1 MRQPHQNPRAIV
13 ANEENSTRRVVVAM
27 SGGVD
32 SSVAA
37 GLLVARGFDVIG
49 VMMRLYSEPSQG
61 SETKHNRCCTPDQM
75 ADARRVSNQLNIPF
89 YVLDTQEFF
98 FNTVVQPF
106 IDGHVSGQTPN
117 PCIACN
123 RSVRF
128 DFLLKHAL
136 ALGADYLATGHYA
149 RVSDTAEGYQ
159 LKKAI
164 DGDKD
169 QSYVL
174 HVLGQYELA
183 RVIFPVGDYTKMEVR
198 ELASQLEL
206 PVASKSESMDLC
218 FLADG
223 NYRRFLVEN
232 AASSLHPGPIMTL
245 TGSEIGQHL
254 GLGHY
259 TIGQRKGLGVS
270 VGQPMFVVKKD
281 PANNIL
287 ILGTREEASKKRLIA
302 QQVNW
307 IAGNGPAAPIMAE
320 VKIRYRA
327 NLVPAIITALDNN
340 KARVVF
346 EKPVFGITAGQGAVF
361 YQGEICIGGGIIADE
376 VIY

>member
-1 MRQPHQNPRAIV
+1 MRRTHQNPRGIEADK
-13 ANEENSTRRVVVAM
+13 ENSARRVVVAM

-37 GLLVARGFDVIG
+37 GVLVTQGFDVIG

-61 SETKHNRCCTPDQM
+61 TETKHNRCCTPDQM
-75 ADARRVSNQLNIPF
+75 ADARRVANQLNIPF
-89 YVLDTQEFF
+89 YVLDTQEYF

-106 IDGHVSGQTPN
+106 IDGHVAGRTPN

-149 RVSDTAEGYQ
+149 RVSETVEGYQ
-159 LKKAI
+159 LLKAI

-174 HVLGQYELA
+174 HVLGQDELA
-183 RVIFPVGDYTKMEVR
+183 RVIFPVGDYTKTEVR
-198 ELASQLEL
+198 ELAGQLDL

-218 FLADG
+218 FVADG
-223 NYRRFLVEN
+223 DYRRFLVDN
-232 AASSLHPGPIMTL
+232 APSSFQPGPIMTL
-245 TGSEIGQHL
+245 AGNEIGEHQ
-254 GLGHY
+254 GLGRY

-270 VGQPMFVVKKD
+270 VGEPMFVVKKD

-287 ILGTREEASKKRLIA
+287 TLGTREEATRKRLVA

-307 IAGNGPAAPIMAE
+307 ISGIRPAAPIKVE

-327 NLVPAIITALDNN
+327 NLVPAIITVLDDS
-340 KARVVF
+340 KANVVF
-346 EKPVFGITAGQGAVF
+346 EKPVFGITPAKELFSIKENFVLVVASLLMR
-361 YQGEICIGGGIIADE
+361 
-376 VIY
+376 

>member
-1 MRQPHQNPRAIV
+1 
-13 ANEENSTRRVVVAM
+13 M

-49 VMMRLYSEPSQG
+49 VMMRLYSEPSQA

-75 ADARRVSNQLNIPF
+75 ADARRVANQLNIPF

-106 IDGHVSGQTPN
+106 IDGHISGLTPN

-183 RVIFPVGDYTKMEVR
+183 RVIFPVGDYTKTEVR
-198 ELASQLEL
+198 ELASQLGL
-206 PVASKSESMDLC
+206 PVALKSESMDLC

-223 NYRRFLVEN
+223 NYHRFLVEN
-232 AASSLHPGPIMTL
+232 AAGSLQPGPIMTL
-245 TGSEIGQHL
+245 TGSEIGQHR

-259 TIGQRKGLGVS
+259 TIGQRKVLGVS

-302 QQVNW
+302 QRVNW
-307 IAGNGPAAPIMAE
+307 IAGNGPTAPIMAE

-327 NLVPAIITALDNN
+327 NLVPAIITALDDN

-361 YQGEICIGGGIIADE
+361 YQGENCIGGGTIADE
-376 VIY
+376 VI

>member
-1 MRQPHQNPRAIV
+1 MRHAHLNLGDITPNQD
-13 ANEENSTRRVVVAM
+13 NSNKRVVVAM

-37 GLLVARGFDVIG
+37 GLLVAQGFEVIG
-49 VMMRLYSEPSQG
+49 VMMRLYSEPAQG
-61 SETKHNRCCTPDQM
+61 SETRHNRCCTPDQM
-75 ADARRVSNQLNIPF
+75 ADARKVASQLNIPF
-89 YVLDTQEFF
+89 YVLDTQEYFY
-98 FNTVVQPF
+98 NVVVQPF
-106 IDGHVSGQTPN
+106 INGHVAGQTPN

-123 RSVRF
+123 RTVRF

-149 RVSDTAEGYQ
+149 RVKKTKEGYQ

-164 DGDKD
+164 DDDKD

-174 HVLGQYELA
+174 HVLGQYELG
-183 RVIFPVGDYTKMEVR
+183 RVKFPVGDYTKPEVR
-198 ELASQLEL
+198 TLARQLDL
-206 PVASKSESMDLC
+206 PVATKSESMDLC

-223 NYRRFLVEN
+223 DYRRFLADN
-232 AASSLHPGPIMTL
+232 AADSFQPGPIKTL
-245 TGSEIGQHL
+245 DGSDIGQHQ
-254 GLGHY
+254 GLGRY

-281 PANNIL
+281 TAENVL
-287 ILGTREEASKKRLIA
+287 ILGTREEATRKRLIA

-307 IAGNGPAAPIMAE
+307 ISGFGPAGPTRAE

-327 NLVPAIITALDNN
+327 NLVPAIITALDGE
-340 KARVVF
+340 KASVEF
-346 EKPVFGITAGQGAVF
+346 EEPVFGITAGQGAVF
-361 YQGEICIGGGIIADE
+361 YLGEYCIGGGIIADE
-376 VIY
+376 VI

>member
-1 MRQPHQNPRAIV
+1 MSRAYLNLGDISQNPD
-13 ANEENSTRRVVVAM
+13 NFDKRVVVAM

-37 GLLVARGFDVIG
+37 GLLVAQGFDVIG

-75 ADARRVSNQLNIPF
+75 ADARKVANQLDIPF
-89 YVLDTQEFF
+89 YVLDTQEYFY
-98 FNTVVQPF
+98 NTVVQPF
-106 IDGHVSGQTPN
+106 INGHVAGQTPN

-123 RSVRF
+123 RTVRF

-136 ALGADYLATGHYA
+136 VLGADYLATGHYA
-149 RVSDTAEGYQ
+149 RVNKTAEGYR

-164 DGDKD
+164 DDDKD

-183 RVIFPVGDYTKMEVR
+183 RVKFPVGDYTKSEVR
-198 ELASQLEL
+198 ALAEQLEL

-223 NYRRFLVEN
+223 DYRRFLAET
-232 AASSLHPGPIMTL
+232 AADSFHPGPIKTL
-245 TGSEIGQHL
+245 AGSEIGQHQ

-281 PANNIL
+281 TTKNIL
-287 ILGTREEASKKRLIA
+287 ILGTREEATRKRLIA
-302 QQVNW
+302 QRVNW
-307 IAGNGPAAPIMAE
+307 ISGFEPTGPIMAE

-327 NLVPAIITALDNN
+327 NLVPAIITALEDEN
-340 KARVVF
+340 ASVEF
-346 EKPVFGITAGQGAVF
+346 EEPVFGITAGQGAVF
-361 YQGEICIGGGIIADE
+361 YQGEYCIGGGIIVDE
-376 VIY
+376 VI

>member
-1 MRQPHQNPRAIV
+1 MSRAYLNLGDIAQNRD
-13 ANEENSTRRVVVAM
+13 NSDKRVVVAM

-37 GLLVARGFDVIG
+37 GLLVAQGFDVIG

-75 ADARRVSNQLNIPF
+75 ADARKVANQLDIPF
-89 YVLDTQEFF
+89 YVLDTQEYFY
-98 FNTVVQPF
+98 NTVVQPF
-106 IDGHVSGQTPN
+106 INGHVAGQTPN

-123 RSVRF
+123 RTVRF

-149 RVSDTAEGYQ
+149 RVSKTAEGYR

-164 DGDKD
+164 DDDKD

-183 RVIFPVGDYTKMEVR
+183 RVKFPVGDYTKSEVR
-198 ELASQLEL
+198 ALAEQLEL

-223 NYRRFLVEN
+223 DYRRFLAEN
-232 AASSLHPGPIMTL
+232 AADSFHPGPIKTL
-245 TGSEIGQHL
+245 AGSEIGQHQ

-281 PANNIL
+281 MTKNIL
-287 ILGTREEASKKRLIA
+287 ILGTREEATRKRLIA
-302 QQVNW
+302 QHVNW
-307 IAGNGPAAPIMAE
+307 ISGFEPTGPIMAE

-327 NLVPAIITALDNN
+327 NLVPAIITALEDEN
-340 KARVVF
+340 ASVEF
-346 EKPVFGITAGQGAVF
+346 EAPVFGITAGQGAVF
-361 YQGEICIGGGIIADE
+361 YQGEYCIGGGIIVDE
-376 VIY
+376 VI

>member
-1 MRQPHQNPRAIV
+1 MRQPHQNPRAIL

-37 GLLVARGFDVIG
+37 GLLVAQDFDVIG

-75 ADARRVSNQLNIPF
+75 ADARRVANQLNIPF

-106 IDGHVSGQTPN
+106 IDGHVSGLTPN

-183 RVIFPVGDYTKMEVR
+183 RVIFPVGDYTKTEVR
-198 ELASQLEL
+198 ELASQLGL
-206 PVASKSESMDLC
+206 PVALKSESMDLC

-223 NYRRFLVEN
+223 NYHRFLVEN
-232 AASSLHPGPIMTL
+232 AAGSLQPGPIITL
-245 TGSEIGQHL
+245 TGSEIGQHR

-302 QQVNW
+302 QRVNW
-307 IAGNGPAAPIMAE
+307 IAGNGPTAPIMAE

-327 NLVPAIITALDNN
+327 NLVPAIITALDDN

-346 EKPVFGITAGQGAVF
+346 EKSVFGITAGQGAVF
-361 YQGEICIGGGIIADE
+361 YQGENCIGGGIIADE
-376 VIY
+376 VI

>member
-1 MRQPHQNPRAIV
+1 MRHAQLNLGDITPNP
-13 ANEENSTRRVVVAM
+13 ENSDKRVVVAM

-37 GLLVARGFDVIG
+37 GLLVAQGFEVIG
-49 VMMRLYSEPSQG
+49 VMMRLYSEPSKG
-61 SETKHNRCCTPDQM
+61 LEIKHNRCCTPDQM
-75 ADARRVSNQLNIPF
+75 ADARKVANQLDIPF
-89 YVLDTQEFF
+89 YVLDTQGFF
-98 FNTVVQPF
+98 YHAVVQPF
-106 IDGHVSGQTPN
+106 INGHVAGQTPN

-123 RSVRF
+123 RTVRF

-149 RVSDTAEGYQ
+149 RVKKTGGGYQ
-159 LKKAI
+159 LKKAL
-164 DGDKD
+164 DDDKD

-174 HVLGQYELA
+174 YVLGQYELA
-183 RVIFPVGDYTKMEVR
+183 RVMFPVGDYTKSEVR
-198 ELASQLEL
+198 LIAEQLAL

-223 NYRRFLVEN
+223 DYRRFLADK
-232 AASSLHPGPIMTL
+232 AADSFQPGPIKTL
-245 TGSEIGQHL
+245 AGSEIGQHQ
-254 GLGHY
+254 GLGRY

-281 PANNIL
+281 TTKNIL
-287 ILGTREEASKKRLIA
+287 ILGTREEATKKRLIA

-307 IAGNGPAAPIMAE
+307 ISGFGPAGPIKAD

-327 NLVPAIITALDNN
+327 DLVPAIVTALEDE
-340 KARVVF
+340 KASVEF
-346 EKPVFGITAGQGAVF
+346 LEPVFGITAGQGAVF
-361 YQGEICIGGGIIADE
+361 YQGENCIGGGIIADE
-376 VIY
+376 VI

>member
-1 MRQPHQNPRAIV
+1 MRDAHQNPGDIV
-13 ANEENSTRRVVVAM
+13 ANKENSATRVVVAM

-37 GLLVARGFDVIG
+37 GLLVAQGFDVIG
-49 VMMRLYSEPSQG
+49 VMMRLYSEPSRG
-61 SETKHNRCCTPDQM
+61 TETKHNRCCTPDQM
-75 ADARRVSNQLNIPF
+75 ADARKVANQLKIPF
-89 YVLDTQEFF
+89 YVLDTQEYFY
-98 FNTVVQPF
+98 NIVVRPF
-106 IDGHVSGQTPN
+106 IDGHVAGQTPN

-149 RVSDTAEGYQ
+149 RVGETAEGYQ

-169 QSYVL
+169 QSYAL

-183 RVIFPVGDYTKMEVR
+183 RVIFPVGDYTKTEVR
-198 ELASQLEL
+198 RLASQLDL

-223 NYRRFLVEN
+223 DYRRFLVDN
-232 AASSLHPGPIMTL
+232 AARSFQPGPIITL
-245 TGSEIGQHL
+245 AGSEIGEHQ
-254 GLGHY
+254 GLGRY

-287 ILGTREEASKKRLIA
+287 ILGTREEATRKRLVA

-307 IAGNGPAAPIMAE
+307 ISGIGPGSPIKAE

-327 NLVPAIITALDNN
+327 NLVPAIVTALDDN
-340 KARVVF
+340 KAKVVF
-346 EKPVFGITAGQGAVF
+346 EMPVFGITAGQGAVF
-361 YQGEICIGGGIIADE
+361 YRGENCIGGGIIADE
-376 VIY
+376 VI

>member
-1 MRQPHQNPRAIV
+1 MRQPHQNPRAIL

-37 GLLVARGFDVIG
+37 GLLVAQDFDVIG

-75 ADARRVSNQLNIPF
+75 ADARRVANQLNIPF

-106 IDGHVSGQTPN
+106 IDGHISGLTPN

-183 RVIFPVGDYTKMEVR
+183 RVIFPVGDYTKTEVR
-198 ELASQLEL
+198 ELASQLGL
-206 PVASKSESMDLC
+206 PVALKSESMDLC

-223 NYRRFLVEN
+223 NYHRFLVEN
-232 AASSLHPGPIMTL
+232 AAGSLQPGPIITL
-245 TGSEIGQHL
+245 TGSEIGQHR

-302 QQVNW
+302 QRVNW
-307 IAGNGPAAPIMAE
+307 IAGNGPTAPIMAE

-327 NLVPAIITALDNN
+327 NLVPAIITALDDN

-346 EKPVFGITAGQGAVF
+346 EKSVFGITAGQGAVF
-361 YQGEICIGGGIIADE
+361 YQGENCIGGGTIADE
-376 VIY
+376 VI